1 MFLHWNQNGTQRVWN
16 LSEKNINRKLRKA
29 LKKAVLQYV
38 GLSERAQQELGVQ
51 YANLCAAK
59 NVADMHFAIYSL
71 IGTPEFLFFEIKSEK

>member
-1 MFLHWNQNGTQRVWN
+1 MFLHWNQNGTERVWN

-29 LKKAVLQYV
+29 LKKVV
-38 GLSERAQQELGVQ
+38 PPGVQ

-71 IGTPEFLFFEIKSEK
+71 IGTPEFLSFEIKSEQ

>member
-1 MFLHWNQNGTQRVWN
+1 VYLHWNQNGTQRVWN

-29 LKKAVLQYV
+29 LKKVV
-38 GLSERAQQELGVQ
+38 PPGVQ

-71 IGTPEFLFFEIKSEK
+71 IGTPEFLSFEIKAE